1 MQILEDR
8 VSQSKHMMLLMGVRP
23 WELWATQ
30 LFGDMILWALVSV
43 PAVIVFSFVIPGY
56 MQGLG
61 VGLSIL
67 ALMLAFGLALYS
79 FAYCITFMSTDGKE
93 VRKTLE
99 QLTTMPFYLTYGAW
113 VFTNIPGDG
122 IPDALRII
130 VRYIVLLFPPTAFAI
145 GIVELAQ
152 DRAKAFLAEQL
163 GTSASLVTG
172 ALSWNGGGEPLFF
185 LLLDF
190 MIFFSLVLYVERS
203 TTRPGPACCHDQT
216 CGCCCCWHPA
226 CKEKGFCVSGGE
238 PKAREAFRRQR
249 KLNAE
254 DLEDSTV
261 KAERSRV
268 QATDPVASSSPS
280 SGALG
285 VGEAARFDALHK
297 RFPARGQEIVGTV
310 AVKDMSLG
318 VARGECLALLGTNG
332 AGKSTSLAVFLRQY
346 HPSTGGA
353 YIGGLNVNSASS
365 DQLFGEVGY
374 CPQGNAIFEFLSGRE
389 VLRFYAAA
397 RGLPSSMLDGPD
409 GYIQFWLSRI
419 GLEEHADRKCGK
431 YSGGNKRKLCMAIA
445 FMGDP
450 SLVVLDEPSAGVD
463 PAARKK
469 MWATI
474 SESRRPAGGDAAAK
488 GGTGETTV
496 LLTTQFMDEADALG
510 TRIGIMV
517 AGQLSCL
524 GTSQALKTRFGS
536 GYDLEI
542 KMKDGSSIAD
552 VLPIVQSLVPAAT
565 ISEQAGEAFVKL
577 ALGPVNPQLAMKDT
591 AGMNPRLMEKEA
603 SSGNA
608 AQGFSLADLLDAM
621 EAAKTSQGVGNY
633 SLSQATLD
641 TVFLRFA
648 KLAEELQ
655 REVEDG
661 ESGTTPG
668 PDSVVVSISTTP
680 EINNSMAVGH
690 A

>member
-1 MQILEDR
+1 
-8 VSQSKHMMLLMGVRP
+8 
-23 WELWATQ
+23 
-30 LFGDMILWALVSV
+30 
-43 PAVIVFSFVIPGY
+43 
-56 MQGLG
+56 
-61 VGLSIL
+61 
-67 ALMLAFGLALYS
+67 
-79 FAYCITFMSTDGKE
+79 
-93 VRKTLE
+93 
-99 QLTTMPFYLTYGAW
+99 
-113 VFTNIPGDG
+113 
-122 IPDALRII
+122 
-130 VRYIVLLFPPTAFAI
+130 
-145 GIVELAQ
+145 
-152 DRAKAFLAEQL
+152 
-163 GTSASLVTG
+163 
-172 ALSWNGGGEPLFF
+172 
-185 LLLDF
+185 
-190 MIFFSLVLYVERS
+190 
-203 TTRPGPACCHDQT
+203 
-216 CGCCCCWHPA
+216 
-226 CKEKGFCVSGGE
+226 
-238 PKAREAFRRQR
+238 
-249 KLNAE
+249 
-254 DLEDSTV
+254 
-261 KAERSRV
+261 
-268 QATDPVASSSPS
+268 VASSSPS

-389 VLRFYAAA
+389 VLRFHAAA
-397 RGLPSSMLDGPD
+397 RGLYNLATLDGPD

-419 GLEEHADRKCGK
+419 VKYSLSPVREMLGGARNKRELHVRVLCGK

-496 LLTTQFMDEADALG
+496 LLTTQFMDEGGTGETTVLLTTQFMDEGGTGETTVLLTTQFMDEADALG

-552 VLPIVQSLVPAAT
+552 VLPIVQ
-565 ISEQAGEAFVKL
+565 
-577 ALGPVNPQLAMKDT
+577 
-591 AGMNPRLMEKEA
+591 
-603 SSGNA
+603 
-608 AQGFSLADLLDAM
+608 
-621 EAAKTSQGVGNY
+621 
-633 SLSQATLD
+633 
-641 TVFLRFA
+641 
-648 KLAEELQ
+648 
-655 REVEDG
+655 
-661 ESGTTPG
+661 
-668 PDSVVVSISTTP
+668 
-680 EINNSMAVGH
+680 
-690 A
+690 